1 VHIPGPKASRGVWGA
16 WGKLR
21 ITAGGREYHVE
32 QPQAQPKEPLQNPS
46 QEPAHELLQDQRQR
60 VADFIHAHRDLI
72 KEGFRARIT
81 SGDRGDRGFYDSSDF
96 FSTVQRRAD
105 RLASLGDDESSR
117 DILRT
122 LHEIMLEALSDH
134 AREMVRDRAVR
145 ESLAEDA
152 TRADQTAFQT
162 HAPDGAP
169 GLKALHL
176 NAEEFDLAKLRAG
189 GLLHRQVAAALGV
202 SAAVVRMRWQRLVG
216 KAEDALGQAWG
227 QTGG

>member
-1 VHIPGPKASRGVWGA
+1 MKQPPAQHPIPQQ
-16 WGKLR
+16 
-21 ITAGGREYHVE
+21 
-32 QPQAQPKEPLQNPS
+32 QP
-46 QEPAHELLQDQRQR
+46 PAARRQR

-72 KEGFRARIT
+72 KEGFRARII
-81 SGDRGDRGFYDSSDF
+81 SGDRGFYDSSDF

-105 RLASLGDDESSR
+105 RLASLEDDESSR
-117 DILRT
+117 DILRM

-152 TRADQTAFQT
+152 TRADETIFQT
-162 HAPDGAP
+162 RAPAGERS
-169 GLKALHL
+169 LKALHL
-176 NAEEFDLAKLRAG
+176 NAEELDLARLRAG

-216 KAEDALGQAWG
+216 KAEAAWG
-227 QTGG
+227 QADG

>member
-1 VHIPGPKASRGVWGA
+1 M
-16 WGKLR
+16 
-21 ITAGGREYHVE
+21 E
-32 QPQAQPKEPLQNPS
+32 QPLVQPKEPLQNPLH
-46 QEPAHELLQDQRQR
+46 EPPHEPPQDQRQR

-72 KEGFRARIT
+72 KEGFRTRIT
-81 SGDRGDRGFYDSSDF
+81 SGDRGFYDSSDF

-152 TRADQTAFQT
+152 TRADQAAFQPQI
-162 HAPDGAP
+162 PDGEP

-176 NAEEFDLAKLRAG
+176 SAEELDLARLRAG

-202 SAAVVRMRWQRLVG
+202 SAAAVRMRWQRLVG
-216 KAEDALGQAWG
+216 KAEAAWEVGG